1 MLKDADAYKF
11 ALDALNEMG
20 LTNVLGVALPDT
32 RISLAAAVCRVGAAA
47 GRAAAR
53 ARSTPCA
60 AGGHRAACLCLQPR
74 SHAGPQAAAGAQRR
88 TRGIAASQVVP
99 ATIIGRTAHA
109 ANNAAVAEDR
119 TCTLERLQ
127 HFLES
132 KRPRIFLFSGHA
144 DLEAEGRPKTLG
156 FTTPDGKFAPL
167 QEPAEIARL
176 LGYACSTDHP
186 NCD

>member
-1 MLKDADAYKF
+1 MLLAFVCNPDRMLGRRLPQ
-11 ALDALNEMG
+11 ALNDAL
-20 LTNVLGVALPDT
+20 
-32 RISLAAAVCRVGAAA
+32 
-47 GRAAAR
+47 
-53 ARSTPCA
+53 
-60 AGGHRAACLCLQPR
+60 
-74 SHAGPQAAAGAQRR
+74 
-88 TRGIAASQVVP
+88 AASQVVP

-144 DLEAEGRPKTLG
+144 DLQAEGRLKTLG
-156 FTTPDGKFAPL
+156 FTTPDGEFAPL

-176 LGYACSTDHP
+176 LGYA
-186 NCD
+186 